1 MNEVEKKKKC
11 CTMETDGWTER
22 KSQEQIFG
30 LVRLQEEGNS
40 NIPGGA
46 GKQEENITR
55 KKKLWMSKDA
65 RSM

>member
-1 MNEVEKKKKC
+1 
-11 CTMETDGWTER
+11 METDGWTER

-46 GKQEENITR
+46 GKQEGNITR
-55 KKKLWMSKDA
+55 KKKIWMSKDA